1 MTSFGFSKVK
11 KLNLTG
17 EVDKPVRFS
26 CLFFQDLT
34 CQKSLKLVNSD
45 RVIQKIK
52 GGRFWDM
59 VQISLFTAVLIS
71 SICCLLCRVY
81 MSSKITFCLILI
93 AIIFSV
99 ILTFRYYVYEE
110 DVFSSDKQLSAGT
123 EQQNYD
129 FLEFAANLK
138 KTLWNTSE
146 DSRNIISSLSDSY
159 NVYIPIVNVPGV
171 SCAALL
177 SGNIQSIAGAH
188 VQQQKWPKQTIS
200 DDIYVAA
207 AADCAQYINQRR
219 FTLQPLSSEE
229 ADFPLAFS
237 IIMFR
242 DVELFERLL
251 RAIYRPHNFYCVHVD
266 KKSASTVHRAVAA
279 ISSCFNNV
287 FVAPHAA
294 DVQWGTYTVLE
305 PELICM
311 EALCHLAE
319 NGDTS

>member
-1 MTSFGFSKVK
+1 
-11 KLNLTG
+11 
-17 EVDKPVRFS
+17 
-26 CLFFQDLT
+26 
-34 CQKSLKLVNSD
+34 
-45 RVIQKIK
+45 
-52 GGRFWDM
+52 
-59 VQISLFTAVLIS
+59 
-71 SICCLLCRVY
+71 

-171 SCAALL
+171 NCAALL

-237 IIMFR
+237 IVMFR

-251 RAIYRPHNFYCVHVD
+251 RAIYRPQNFYCVHVD

-311 EALCHLAE
+311 EALLSLSRKWRYFINLTGQEFPLKTNWDIVKILKVLRGANNIEGTINRLLSGILQFHISMFLFMLKNDSLLLDCDALLYICFMQ
-319 NGDTS
+319 